1 MTDDSRPTGVAVGV
15 VVVFGAMMKDK
26 KANAELVV
34 SPQQIAQAKAE
45 GKLGRENSPG
55 LLTVLPIRSEKD
67 DMLPPT

>member
-1 MTDDSRPTGVAVGV
+1 
-15 VVVFGAMMKDK
+15 MKDK

-45 GKLGRENSPG
+45 GKLGRENSLG
-55 LLTVLPIRSEKD
+55 LLTVLPIRSEND